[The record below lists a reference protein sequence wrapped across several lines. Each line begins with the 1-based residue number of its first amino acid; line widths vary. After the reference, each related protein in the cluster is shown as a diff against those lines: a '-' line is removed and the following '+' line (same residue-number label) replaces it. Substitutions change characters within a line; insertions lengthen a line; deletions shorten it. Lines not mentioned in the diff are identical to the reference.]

1 MAEPQQ
7 RLPSL
12 NALRAFEAAA
22 RHLSFRAAADEL
34 GVTQGAVAQHVRG
47 LESELR
53 LKLFERQPR
62 LLALTSAGRSYA
74 THVARAFALLAEATD
89 NLRPQPLRLT
99 ISATPSIAA
108 KWLVPRLPDFTA
120 AHPQL
125 ELNILASDALA
136 NFQSDGVD
144 IAIRQGRPPFGPGL
158 TADPLFEHEIVAVCQ
173 PAICPSADELARL
186 PLLRDGHDLWP
197 EFFERALGRSM
208 PLAIRSTRFNQTA
221 LAIDAAIA
229 GQGIVLANSN
239 FVAQDIAEGRLVRI
253 FAAAMPGPSDFY
265 LVWPRYR
272 KSLGLQTVIAWL
284 SDEAKKERE
293 RALS

>member
-1 MAEPQQ
+1 MTEPQQ

-22 RHLSFRAAADEL
+22 RHLNFRAAADEL

-62 LLALTSAGRSYA
+62 QLALTSAGRSYA
-74 THVARAFALLAEATD
+74 THVARAFALLVEATD
-89 NLRPQPLRLT
+89 TLRPQPLRLT

-108 KWLVPRLPDFTA
+108 KWLVPRLPAFTT
-120 AHPQL
+120 AHTQL

-158 TADPLFEHEIVAVCQ
+158 TADLLFEHEIVAVCQ
-173 PAICPSADELARL
+173 PTMQPSEEGLANL

-229 GQGIVLANSN
+229 GQGIALASR
-239 FVAQDIAEGRLVRI
+239 FLIEPDLAAGRLALATHASMR
-253 FAAAMPGPSDFY
+253 GGLDFY
-265 LVWPRYR
+265 VVSARKPRHVEQTALVR
-272 KSLGLQTVIAWL
+272 TWL
-284 SDEAKKERE
+284 LAQRG
-293 RALS
+293 

>member
-1 MAEPQQ
+1 MIETQQ

-22 RHLSFRAAADEL
+22 RHLNFRVAADEL

-47 LESELR
+47 LESDLG

-74 THVARAFALLAEATD
+74 THVAHAFALLAEATD

-158 TADPLFEHEIVAVCQ
+158 TADLLFEHEIVAACHPSLR
-173 PAICPSADELARL
+173 PAEEELARL

-197 EFFERALGRSM
+197 EFFERALGRPM
-208 PLAIRSTRFNQTA
+208 PLTIRSTRFNQTA

-229 GQGIVLANSN
+229 GQGIALASR
-239 FVAQDIAEGRLVRI
+239 FLIEPDLAAGRLALATPANMR
-253 FAAAMPGPSDFY
+253 GGLDFY
-265 LVWPRYR
+265 VVCARRPRHPEQATLV
-272 KSLGLQTVIAWL
+272 KAWL
-284 SDEAKKERE
+284 LAQRS
-293 RALS
+293 

>member
-1 MAEPQQ
+1 MSQSSQ

-22 RHLSFRAAADEL
+22 RHLNFRAAADEL

-47 LESELR
+47 LESDLG
-53 LKLFERQPR
+53 LKLFERLPR
-62 LLALTSAGRSYA
+62 QLALTSAGRSYA
-74 THVARAFALLAEATD
+74 AHVARAFTLLIEATD
-89 NLRPQPLRLT
+89 SLRPQPLRLT
-99 ISATPSIAA
+99 ISATPSITS
-108 KWLVPRLPDFTA
+108 KWLVPRLPAFTA

-158 TADPLFEHEIVAVCQ
+158 TADLLFEQEIVAICA
-173 PAICPSADELARL
+173 PALRPAVSAEAELAHL

-197 EFFERALGRSM
+197 EFFERALGRAM
-208 PLAIRSTRFNQTA
+208 PLTIRSMRFNQTA

-229 GQGIVLANSN
+229 GQGVALASR
-239 FVAQDIAEGRLVRI
+239 FLIEPDLAAGRLVQLE
-253 FAAAMPGPSDFY
+253 MPGMRGGLDFHVVSARKPRHPEQTA
-265 LVWPRYR
+265 LVR
-272 KSLGLQTVIAWL
+272 AWL
-284 SDEAKKERE
+284 LAQRG
-293 RALS
+293 

>member
-1 MAEPQQ
+1 MTESQQ

-22 RHLSFRAAADEL
+22 RHLNFRAAADEL

-47 LESELR
+47 LENELG

-89 NLRPQPLRLT
+89 TLRPQPLRLT

-158 TADPLFEHEIVAVCQ
+158 TADLLFEHEIVAICQ
-173 PAICPSADELARL
+173 PTMRPDEEELARL

-208 PLAIRSTRFNQTA
+208 PLTIRSTRFNQTA

-229 GQGIVLANSN
+229 GQGVALASR
-239 FVAQDIAEGRLVRI
+239 FLVVPDLAAGRLAL
-253 FAAAMPGPSDFY
+253 AAQASMRGGLDFY
-265 LVWPRYR
+265 VVSARKPRHAEQTALVR
-272 KSLGLQTVIAWL
+272 SWL
-284 SDEAKKERE
+284 LAQRS
-293 RALS
+293 

>member
-1 MAEPQQ
+1 MIEPQQ

-22 RHLSFRAAADEL
+22 RHLNFRAAADEL
-34 GVTQGAVAQHVRG
+34 GVTQCAVAQHVRG
-47 LESELR
+47 LESDLG
-53 LKLFERQPR
+53 LKLFERRPR
-62 LLALTSAGRSYA
+62 LLALTSTGRSYA
-74 THVARAFALLAEATD
+74 THVARAFALLIEATD

-158 TADPLFEHEIVAVCQ
+158 TADLLFEHEIVAVCR
-173 PAICPSADELARL
+173 PAMRPTEEELARL

-197 EFFERALGRSM
+197 EFFERALGR
-208 PLAIRSTRFNQTA
+208 PLPLTIRSTRFNQTA

-229 GQGIVLANSN
+229 GQGIALASR
-239 FVAQDIAEGRLVRI
+239 FLVEPDLAAGRLELATPASMR
-253 FAAAMPGPSDFY
+253 GGLDFY
-265 LVWPRYR
+265 VVCARKPRHPEQAALVR
-272 KSLGLQTVIAWL
+272 AWL
-284 SDEAKKERE
+284 LAQRH
-293 RALS
+293 